1 MLKVHVG
8 CGKNYIEGWVN
19 CDLTY
24 KYQVDK
30 VWDLTSPYPPFESDS
45 VDYIFI
51 EHVLE
56 HFSLKQGI
64 KILKTFNTL
73 LKKGGVLRV
82 VVPSLES
89 LVSGYLN
96 DEGFKEV
103 YNELN
108 PDAKIAFSSQLVNK
122 AFYGYG
128 HKNMYDKQLLS
139 FALKSAGFTFRNM
152 QFFDDDEV
160 GDCTFND
167 LGRRKYKINS
177 SVQNLSVEVVCS

>member
-8 CGKNYIEGWVN
+8 CGKNYIQGWIN

-30 VWDLTSPYPPFESDS
+30 VWDLTSPYPPFEVGS
-45 VDYIFI
+45 VDFIFI

-56 HFSLKQGI
+56 HFTLKQGI
-64 KILKTFNTL
+64 KILKTFNSL

-89 LVSGYLN
+89 LVKGYLE
-96 DEGFKEV
+96 DENYRDL

-108 PDAKIAFSSQLVNK
+108 PDAKIAFSAQLINK

-128 HKNMYDKQLLS
+128 HKNMYDRQLLS
-139 FALKSAGFTFRNM
+139 FALKSAGFSFRDMTF
-152 QFFDDDEV
+152 FADDSV
-160 GDCTFND
+160 GDVVFHG
-167 LGRRKYKINS
+167 LGRRKYKVNS
-177 SVQNLSVEVVCS
+177 SVQNLSVEVKRS